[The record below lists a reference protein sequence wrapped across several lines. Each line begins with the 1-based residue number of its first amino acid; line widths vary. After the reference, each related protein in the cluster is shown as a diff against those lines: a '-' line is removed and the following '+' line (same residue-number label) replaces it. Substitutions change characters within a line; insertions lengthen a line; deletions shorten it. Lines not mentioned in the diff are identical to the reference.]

1 MMGYERLLHQFLLST
16 LFLLGSYKFSFI
28 FLQKKEPPP
37 PGKRILSKPGRQL
50 KPLSSFFDLNTCV
63 FCCCCCCCK
72 EKEWIRTK
80 WTFFSSG
87 SGPYFHT
94 SIFRILYSISITT
107 FYVSCRFSQNKNAI
121 KFHNDW
127 LLTKSTPRDLH
138 KTPPRKKEK
147 NPPVNTKKFNFC
159 AQKCCKSQKPNSWSY
174 FVTVA
179 THNQTQITL
188 WILTPAPKSGQ
199 FVPWV
204 WQIPKTQPSLWLA
217 TLAHLRPQ
225 V

>member
-1 MMGYERLLHQFLLST
+1 MQFNRKLQLKILIYIYIYTSSIAMSRSINNWMMGYERLLHQFLLST
-16 LFLLGSYKFSFI
+16 LFLLGSYKFGFI
-28 FLQKKEPPP
+28 FLQKEEPPP

-138 KTPPRKKEK
+138 KTPPRKRKKTHQLTQKNSISAHKSVVKVK
-147 NPPVNTKKFNFC
+147 NPTVDHH
-159 AQKCCKSQKPNSWSY
+159 

-188 WILTPAPKSGQ
+188 
-199 FVPWV
+199 
-204 WQIPKTQPSLWLA
+204 
-217 TLAHLRPQ
+217 
-225 V
+225 